1 LSKQL
6 LYPLRFEPI
15 YQYWL
20 WGGRRRADL
29 LTAPLRGDGPIG
41 EAWVQIKRTEALVK
55 KLIVFDL
62 DGTLAESK
70 SSLDTE
76 MSGLLHD
83 LLGIVKVAVI
93 SGGDWP
99 QFERQVVSK
108 LPHDQR
114 LANLSLLPT
123 CGTKFYQYSGHW
135 KKIYEEDFTTDER
148 AKIISSLSKA
158 LAVEGFKAEKLWG
171 EQIEDRGSQI
181 TFSALGQQAPLEEKD
196 KWDPDYTKRK
206 RIKAILDTF
215 IPEFSVR
222 IGGSTSIDVTKSG
235 IDKAYGIGK
244 LRDLLQVSLKEMIY
258 VGDALFVGGND
269 YPVERAGVDSIPVK
283 GPGETKPVIQ
293 AIIACLADCDQPDGL

>member
-1 LSKQL
+1 M
-6 LYPLRFEPI
+6 
-15 YQYWL
+15 
-20 WGGRRRADL
+20 
-29 LTAPLRGDGPIG
+29 
-41 EAWVQIKRTEALVK
+41 KR
-55 KLIVFDL
+55 LIVFDL

-70 SSLDTE
+70 SPLDPE

-99 QFERQVVSK
+99 QFENQVVSK

-123 CGTKFYQYSGHW
+123 CGTKFYEYSGDW
-135 KKIYEEDFTTDER
+135 KKLYEEDFTAGER
-148 AKIISSLSKA
+148 TKIISALNKA
-158 LAVEGFKAEKLWG
+158 LAAEGFRPEKLWG

-196 KWDPDYTKRK
+196 KWDPDYTKR
-206 RIKAILDTF
+206 RRMKAILDTF

-222 IGGSTSIDVTKSG
+222 IGGSTSIDVTKPG

-244 LRDLLQVSLKEMIY
+244 LRDLLHISLKEMIY
-258 VGDALFVGGND
+258 IGDALF
-269 YPVERAGVDSIPVK
+269 RRRK
-283 GPGETKPVIQ
+283 
-293 AIIACLADCDQPDGL
+293 